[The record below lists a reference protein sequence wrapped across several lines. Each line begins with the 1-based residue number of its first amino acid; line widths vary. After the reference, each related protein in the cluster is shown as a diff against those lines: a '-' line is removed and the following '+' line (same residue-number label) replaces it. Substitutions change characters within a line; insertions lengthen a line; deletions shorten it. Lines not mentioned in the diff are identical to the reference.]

1 MAEVQIQ
8 VFLSREAKA
17 TGKKV
22 FERIVGLNNS
32 VSVDYDCVVKVMR
45 FLFGSQSVVSF
56 NIF

>member
-22 FERIVGLNNS
+22 FERIVELHNS
-32 VSVDYDCVVKVMR
+32 VAIDYESVVKVMR
-45 FLFGSQSVVSF
+45 FLFGNKSIVSF

>member
-1 MAEVQIQ
+1 MAELQIQ

-22 FERIVGLNNS
+22 FERIVELHSS
-32 VSVDYDCVVKVMR
+32 VSVDYENVVKVMR
-45 FLFGSQSVVSF
+45 FLFGSKSIVSF